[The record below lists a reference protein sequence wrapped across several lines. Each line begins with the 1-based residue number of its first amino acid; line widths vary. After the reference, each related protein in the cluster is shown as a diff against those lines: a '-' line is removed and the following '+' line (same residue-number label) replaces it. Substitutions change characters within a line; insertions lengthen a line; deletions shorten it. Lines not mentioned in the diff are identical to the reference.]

1 MPGILHI
8 DFENVDRASDPRQ
21 FVATMDAAHAD
32 AQIVAQKRGWM
43 DLLAVK
49 PGEMV
54 LDLGC
59 GTGADTQVL
68 AARAAPDGCVVG
80 LDASLTMLDAAR
92 ERAAGATVSLR
103 FVAGSAIA
111 LPLGDGMF
119 DACWSDRVV
128 QHLSDPERAVAELA
142 RVTRPGGRIAI
153 GGPDFGTQVLDLP
166 DRATTRAVLDFR
178 CDQLRRQGWAGRQLP
193 RFFEAA
199 GLIGITIH
207 PTTVA
212 VWGPAPAQLI
222 AELENV
228 ARSAGAAGAITAEAA
243 GAWLDQ
249 LHDRAAAGSWF
260 SSHTSFTVLGR
271 KPGGGGTSR

>member
-8 DFENVDRASDPRQ
+8 DFENVDRAANPGQ
-21 FVATMDAAHAD
+21 FVAIMDTAHAD

-43 DLLAVK
+43 ELLAVQ
-49 PGEMV
+49 PGERV

-68 AARAAPDGCVVG
+68 TGRGAAGGYVVG
-80 LDASLTMLDAAR
+80 LDASLTMLGAACERVDAAT
-92 ERAAGATVSLR
+92 ASPR
-103 FVAGSAIA
+103 FVAGSAFA
-111 LPLGDGMF
+111 LPLRSDIF

-128 QHLSDPERAVAELA
+128 QHLADPAGAVVELA

-199 GLIGITIH
+199 GLVEITVH

-212 VWGPAPAQLI
+212 IWGSAPAQMI
-222 AELENV
+222 AELETV
-228 ARSAGAAGAITAEAA
+228 ARSAADADAITANAVAA
-243 GAWLDQ
+243 WIAAL
-249 LHDRAAAGSWF
+249 RERVAAGSWF
-260 SSHTSFTVLGR
+260 SSHTSFIVLGR
-271 KPGGGGTSR
+271 KPGG